1 MSVQQTQTVY
11 RLNAKNEVEAV
22 RVRTGL
28 SDGNWVQLLTNNLQ
42 EGEELITAVEG
53 LPAPATKAGGN
64 APGFP
69 GGPGGNQQGRGG
81 GGGGFRF

>member
-1 MSVQQTQTVY
+1 VY

-22 RVRTGL
+22 RIRTGL
-28 SDGNWVQLLTNNLQ
+28 SDGNWVQLLSNNLE
-42 EGEELITAVEG
+42 EGAELITAVDG
-53 LPAPATKAGGN
+53 LPAPATANKAGGQ

-69 GGPGGNQQGRGG
+69 GGQQNFKGG